1 MQFQSLALA
10 DVKLITLKVFQD
22 ARGSFMENF
31 RLDLFQAQCGPYP
44 LVQDNYSVSDAGVL
58 RGLHFQWRRPQGK
71 LLQVTRGRIFD
82 VLVDLRPASPTFGRW
97 EGIWLDSRQPQLL
110 WVPPGFAHGFYVAE
124 GLADVSYKCT
134 DYYQPD
140 DQYVLAFDDPQLQI
154 HWPLSGPLL
163 MSDKDQQ
170 GQQWSEL
177 LPLLQAG

>member
-1 MQFQSLALA
+1 MQFQSLGLA

-58 RGLHFQWRRPQGK
+58 RGLHFQLRRPQGK

-82 VLVDLRPASPTFGRW
+82 VLVDLRPNSPTFGRW

-124 GLADVSYKCT
+124 GPADVSYKCT

-140 DQYVLAFDDPQLQI
+140 DQFVLTYQDPELQI
-154 HWPLSGPLL
+154 QWPCDGQPLL
-163 MSDKDQQ
+163 SDKDQR
-170 GQQWSEL
+170 GQSWAEL
-177 LPLLQAG
+177 LPLLRN